1 MKVVVLGLNH
11 KTAPL
16 EIREKLAFD
25 ARATSEALCE
35 LKKRFAQ
42 AEFVLL
48 STCNRVEL
56 YCAGKHCQGA
66 DPDRLA
72 AFLSEFQDVDLDKF
86 RPFLYAYENE
96 DAVRHLLTVA
106 SSMDS
111 LVVGEAQI
119 IGQVKE
125 SYRLACA
132 AKATGKVLNRLFHC
146 AFATSKTVY
155 TTTSISN
162 GRVSVA
168 GVAVELA
175 RQLFADISSAKVVV
189 IGAGDMGQL
198 IVQHLLAVG
207 ARNITVVNRSYER
220 GLKLAEQYGITAK
233 EWEHLDEQ
241 LTGAHVVIASAS
253 TQDYL
258 FRKDSFKRIA
268 ARRKEE
274 TLLII
279 DIAVPRNFEPAVN
292 EFEGIYLYSVDDLA
306 AVVEQN
312 RKARERD
319 MARGMEI
326 VLKNVTDFM
335 EWFGAKD
342 IGPLIGRMKEQ
353 FAQIGK
359 NEMER
364 FFVGVREKASCKEVV
379 ESMVNRVVNKLLHC
393 VIKNVNVV
401 AKENGAVEAA
411 RLVDHIVRQ
420 AEEITSE
427 PDERSIVRQSR
438 EKRPT
443 AESPGRQFDTGPCAC
458 LRKEDTR
465 EPDGERTQP

>member
-1 MKVVVLGLNH
+1 MKIVVLGLNH
-11 KTAPL
+11 KTASV

-25 ARATSEALCE
+25 AEAAGRALRE
-35 LKKRFAQ
+35 LKGRFPQ

-56 YCAGKHCQGA
+56 YCAAKQCQGA

-72 AFLSEFQDVDLDKF
+72 EFLSRFQNVELDAF
-86 RPFLYAYENE
+86 RQFLYAYENE

-106 SSMDS
+106 SSLDS

-132 AKATGKVLNRLFHC
+132 AKTTGKVLNRLFHC
-146 AFATSKTVY
+146 AFATSKQIY

-175 RQLFADISSAKVVV
+175 RQLFADISSARVVV

-198 IVQHLLAVG
+198 LVQHLLQVG
-207 ARNITVVNRSYER
+207 ARDITVVNRSFDR
-220 GLKLAEQYGITAK
+220 GLKLAEDFGIRAGK
-233 EWEHLDEQ
+233 WEQ
-241 LTGAHVVIASAS
+241 LEDQLVGANIAIASAS
-253 TQDYL
+253 VQDYL
-258 FRKDSFKRIA
+258 FRKESFKNVM
-268 ARRKEE
+268 ARRKDG

-279 DIAVPRNFEPAVN
+279 DIAVPRNFEPSVN
-292 EFEGIYLYSVDDLA
+292 EFEGVYLYSVDDLT

-312 RKARERD
+312 RKARQRD
-319 MARGMEI
+319 MTRGMEI
-326 VLKNVTDFM
+326 VLESVAEFM

-364 FFVGVREKASCKEVV
+364 FFVGCRQDASCKEIL
-379 ESMVNRVVNKLLHC
+379 EAMVNRVVNKLLHC
-393 VIKNVNVV
+393 VIKNVNAV
-401 AKENGAVEAA
+401 AKENGATEAA
-411 RLVDHIVRQ
+411 RLVAHIVRQ

-427 PDERSIVRQSR
+427 TDDQEESRQ
-438 EKRPT
+438 
-443 AESPGRQFDTGPCAC
+443 
-458 LRKEDTR
+458 
-465 EPDGERTQP
+465 

>member
-1 MKVVVLGLNH
+1 MKIVVLGLNH
-11 KTAPL
+11 KTASV

-25 ARATSEALCE
+25 AEAAGRALRE
-35 LKKRFAQ
+35 LKGRFPQ

-56 YCAGKHCQGA
+56 YCAAKQCQGA

-72 AFLSEFQDVDLDKF
+72 EFLSRFQNVELDAF
-86 RPFLYAYENE
+86 RQFLYAYENE

-106 SSMDS
+106 SSLDS

-132 AKATGKVLNRLFHC
+132 AKTTGKVLNRLFHC
-146 AFATSKTVY
+146 AFATSKQIY

-175 RQLFADISSAKVVV
+175 RQLFADISSARVVV

-198 IVQHLLAVG
+198 LVQHLLQVG
-207 ARNITVVNRSYER
+207 ARDITVVNRSFDR
-220 GLKLAEQYGITAK
+220 GLKLAEDFGIRAGK
-233 EWEHLDEQ
+233 WEQ
-241 LTGAHVVIASAS
+241 LEDQLVGANIAIASAS
-253 TQDYL
+253 VQDYL
-258 FRKDSFKRIA
+258 FRKESFKNVM
-268 ARRKEE
+268 ARRKDG

-279 DIAVPRNFEPAVN
+279 DIAVPRNFEPSVN
-292 EFEGIYLYSVDDLA
+292 EFEGVYLYSVDDLT

-312 RKARERD
+312 RKARQRD
-319 MARGMEI
+319 MTRGMEI
-326 VLKNVTDFM
+326 VLESVAEFM

-342 IGPLIGRMKEQ
+342 IGPLIGRMKQQ

-364 FFVGVREKASCKEVV
+364 FFVGCRQDASCKEIL
-379 ESMVNRVVNKLLHC
+379 EAMVNRVVNKLLHC
-393 VIKNVNVV
+393 VIKNVNAV
-401 AKENGAVEAA
+401 AKENGATEAA
-411 RLVDHIVRQ
+411 RLVAHIVRQ

-427 PDERSIVRQSR
+427 TDDQEEP
-438 EKRPT
+438 RP
-443 AESPGRQFDTGPCAC
+443 
-458 LRKEDTR
+458 
-465 EPDGERTQP
+465 